1 MRRHSFGSGLAR
13 LVDGVTGAATVAP
26 VNSLSMAAAV
36 PGLRAMS
43 S

>member
-1 MRRHSFGSGLAR
+1 LTR
-13 LVDGVTGAATVAP
+13 LVDGVTGAAIFDP
-26 VNSLSMAAAV
+26 VNWLSMSAAV